1 MDYVY
6 AKLAINNVK
15 SNNVFIALH
24 FSTHK
29 TVGLLHFS
37 THVYGETLH
46 FLTHNII
53 AKLHF
58 STHTTK

>member
-29 TVGLLHFS
+29 TVRLLHFS

-46 FLTHNII
+46 FLTQKVRIFY
-53 AKLHF
+53 K
-58 STHTTK
+58 